1 MGNSPSYNPPAGI
14 SPSDWLN
21 LLQSAQ
27 RLNPRP
33 SPSDFTD
40 LKNYI
45 HWFHKTQKKP
55 WTFTSGGPASC
66 PPGKFGRVPLVLAT
80 LNEVLS
86 NDEGAPGASAPK
98 EQPPPYDP
106 PAILPIISEGNRNRH
121 RAWALRELQD
131 IKKEIENKAPGSQVW
146 IQTLRLAI
154 LQADPTPADLEQL
167 CQYIASPVD
176 QTAHMTSLTA
186 AIATAEAANTLQGFN
201 PQNGTLTQQ
210 SAQPNAG
217 DLRSQYQNLWLQAW
231 KNLPTRPSVQPWST
245 IVQGPAES
253 YVEFVNRLQISLAD
267 NLPDGVPK
275 EPIID
280 SLSYANA
287 NKECQQ
293 ILQGRGLVA
302 ASVGQ
307 KLQACAHW
315 APKIKQ
321 PAILV
326 HTPGPKMP
334 GPRQPAPKRP
344 PPGPCYRCLKEGHW
358 ARDCPT
364 KTTGP
369 PPGPCPIC
377 KDPSHGKRDCPTLKS
392 KN

>member
-55 WTFTSGGPASC
+55 WTFTSGGPTSC
-66 PPGKFGRVPLVLAT
+66 PPGRFGRVPLVLAT

-86 NDEGAPGASAPK
+86 NEGGAPGASAPE

-186 AIATAEAANTLQGFN
+186 AIAAAEAATPSRVLT
-201 PQNGTLTQQ
+201 PKTGTLTQQ

-217 DLRSQYQNLWLQAW
+217 DLRSQYQNLWLQAG
-231 KNLPTRPSVQPWST
+231 KISLLVLQLQPWST

-253 YVEFVNRLQISLAD
+253 SVEFVNRLQISLAD
-267 NLPDGVPK
+267 NLPDGVLRNPLLTPLVMQMLTESVSK
-275 EPIID
+275 FCRGEA
-280 SLSYANA
+280 S
-287 NKECQQ
+287 
-293 ILQGRGLVA
+293 GRGGAKTAGLRTI
-302 ASVGQ
+302 G
-307 KLQACAHW
+307 
-315 APKIKQ
+315 PPRMKQ
-321 PAILV
+321 PALLV

-364 KTTGP
+364 KATGP

-377 KDPSHGKRDCPTLKS
+377 KDPSHWKRDCPTLKS